1 RARRK
6 PHLTPTKTGRNRKK
20 SFRFWK
26 PDETRTKNRK
36 PDGNRMLPG
45 CGQLLRARCFA
56 RHARSAVTK
65 SLHASH
71 FAGSS
76 GDVSPRAFASATLT
90 LCRALRPLRNFPGVR
105 LSGGFSP

>member
-1 RARRK
+1 MVSALRDVTFSAIGSDFTLSSSNHDGGLSPKSSILTIRRPPYALCSTLAASGVLAIRARRK

-45 CGQLLRARCFA
+45 CGQLLRAR
-56 RHARSAVTK
+56 
-65 SLHASH
+65 
-71 FAGSS
+71 
-76 GDVSPRAFASATLT
+76 
-90 LCRALRPLRNFPGVR
+90 
-105 LSGGFSP
+105 